1 MTMMLREKSVAH
13 GLLRPGDKD
22 TSRGAEYVRVAF
34 EKFRVKRYAVLAD
47 HTTVAEDL
55 PDLPDCELCGFFSF
69 DLNRV
74 GTRIAG
80 QDVRLISMNGPAPSC
95 DGWLVVSTLRAAT
108 LALNRLLMTTG
119 HENQVITRLYP
130 GQVTPISAYMDV
142 LSGEID
148 TVIQINHYFDRKYR
162 TTFPIDVRYTICE
175 CDGTVRNAG
184 QRIIPPGGLTVIDTR
199 ELGLGEFAGY
209 MRVELEVESLQA
221 RVQPFIHLWADYI
234 SEAGLCRNHQ
244 SGWDQWAPNSVF
256 SRGYMPVEPD
266 LELTCSFYN
275 HNEVEAHPRVL
286 LHFNQN
292 GEEKAVERQA
302 EPVPAGHMSYQN
314 ISRLFADVSL
324 DGAKSAF
331 YLIKVDTPLHRP
343 NYYIGPKGTRQYI
356 NTSHQTGSDACH
368 WAVPADCYQRDYLE
382 MLHRFDA
389 DPWVI
394 AFPLLDRRYNIDT
407 YLGLLSS
414 TFCRISDFTFSFR
427 NEKGEVVFTKDET
440 IDGRSPQ
447 FLNLQDYVRR
457 HGVELNSGIFGLA
470 PHRSLKEVPRRAIS
484 LLGFRHKD
492 YKYICTAPASG
503 FEDPNLPFYM
513 DKQNPMC
520 HQYDYS
526 PLQTTDRFGP
536 GMVSDEYDTLYIV
549 TNCSL
554 WKHYSRECEYRLE
567 IFDARGRMHCVYRK
581 IPPQS
586 FDAFWLSEILAE
598 EGIKSESPY
607 YTIWQKSYDTLLI
620 SYHFLY
626 RKPDHAM
633 SADDTFGGTL
643 MFEPQ
648 LYDRTAEGVIV
659 AAADASRRNFIQ
671 TKR

>member
-1 MTMMLREKSVAH
+1 MTMILQEKSVSH
-13 GLLRPGDKD
+13 GLLRPGDRD
-22 TSRGAEYVRVAF
+22 TSRGAEYVKAAF
-34 EKFRVKRYAVLAD
+34 EKFSVRRYAVLLD
-47 HTTVAEDL
+47 HSTVADDL
-55 PDLPDCELCGFFSF
+55 PTIPGCEPCGLFTF
-69 DLNRV
+69 DLNMAGTKIV
-74 GTRIAG
+74 GRN
-80 QDVRLISMNGPAPSC
+80 VNLINMNGPAPSC
-95 DGWLVVSTLRAAT
+95 DGWLVASTLRAAT
-108 LALNRLLMTTG
+108 FALNRMLMMTG
-119 HENQVITRLYP
+119 NEGQVVIRLYS

-142 LSGEID
+142 LSGEIE
-148 TVIQINHYFDRKYR
+148 TVIQIHHYFDRKFR
-162 TTFPIDVRYTICE
+162 TTFPLDVRYSICE
-175 CDGTVRNAG
+175 CDGSVRASG

-199 ELGLGEFAGY
+199 QLRLGEFSGY
-209 MRVELEVESLQA
+209 LRVELEVESLQA
-221 RVQPFIHLWADYI
+221 RVQPFIHFWADYI
-234 SEAGLCRNHQ
+234 SEAGLGRNHQ
-244 SGWDQWAPNSVF
+244 SGWDQWAANSVF
-256 SRGYMPVEPD
+256 ARGYMPVDPD

-275 HNEVEAHPRVL
+275 ENRVEAHPSVL
-286 LHFNQN
+286 LHFNRN
-292 GEEKAVERQA
+292 GEEVAVERQA

-314 ISRLFADVSL
+314 ISRLFSDVPL
-324 DGAKSAF
+324 DGACSAF

-368 WAVPADCYQRDYLE
+368 WAVPTDCYQREYLDA
-382 MLHRFDA
+382 LHRCAA

-394 AFPLLDRRYNIDT
+394 AFPLLDRSYRIDT

-414 TFCRISDFTFSFR
+414 TFCKITEFTFSFR
-427 NEKGEVVFTKDET
+427 NEKGEVVFTRDET

-447 FLNLQDYVRR
+447 FLNLQDYARR
-457 HGVELNSGIFGLA
+457 HGITINSGIFGLA

-484 LLGFRHKD
+484 LLGFKHHD
-492 YKYICTAPASG
+492 YNYICTAPASG

-513 DKQNPMC
+513 EKQNPMC

-567 IFDARGRMHCVYRK
+567 IVDARGRARCVYRR

-586 FDAFWLSEILAE
+586 FDAFWLSDLVAQ
-598 EGIKSESPY
+598 EGMKSESPY

-626 RKPDHAM
+626 RRRDHAM

-643 MFEPQ
+643 MFEP
-648 LYDRTAEGVIV
+648 LLFDRTAEGAVV
-659 AAADASRRNFIQ
+659 AADAPRRNVIQ